1 MNVKKYSDN
10 STLITAFIQKHAQE
24 TSPIFVDFYGIYLN
38 SSKMYPEAFGIY
50 AQKHSMKAK
59 YINQFNE
66 IHHTRYGH

>member
-1 MNVKKYSDN
+1 
-10 STLITAFIQKHAQE
+10 
-24 TSPIFVDFYGIYLN
+24 
-38 SSKMYPEAFGIY
+38 MYPEAFGIY